1 MSSPIESRDFLESAG
16 ASLAVCTMLR
26 AAAPLISFPD
36 SNERPGLLVSPTDS
50 EAHHHRRSAGDRLT
64 VDFDWRGLTRRSGS
78 LRVKKWERRVADE

>member
-1 MSSPIESRDFLESAG
+1 MSSPIKRRDFLGSAG

-78 LRVKKWERRVADE
+78 LRVKKWERRVADG

>member
-64 VDFDWRGLTRRSGS
+64 VDFDCRGLTRRSGS

>member
-64 VDFDWRGLTRRSGS
+64 VDFDRRALTRRSGS
-78 LRVKKWERRVADE
+78 LRVKKWERRVADG

>member
-64 VDFDWRGLTRRSGS
+64 VDLTG
-78 LRVKKWERRVADE
+78 EG